1 MAALFFLVVVL
12 PFFLIISNVVVIEAR
27 FIVEKNSISVLSPYS
42 MHSKHDASIGNFGV
56 PDYGGSLVG
65 TVVYPKKDSNG
76 CSSFDGDKPFKSQAH
91 RPNFLLLDRGGNLFK
106 FLICNFYLK
115 V

>member
-1 MAALFFLVVVL
+1 MLVQ
-12 PFFLIISNVVVIEAR
+12 AR

-65 TVVYPKKDSNG
+65 TVVYPSKGANG
-76 CSSFDGDKPFKSQAH
+76 CAEFDGDKPFKSKGH
-91 RPNFLLLDRGGNLFK
+91 RPNILLLDRGGNFY
-106 FLICNFYLK
+106 FNFEKLK
-115 V
+115 DQIFG